1 MHLLRWIVLPCLAV
15 LAMPLC
21 AGPETP
27 PLTRVA
33 SIRGLSREDAAKA
46 LPVKFTGVVTYVG
59 WENFVVH
66 DGETSIFADFR
77 FSKAKG
83 HWLEEVPD
91 LTKLEPGDGVEVEG
105 LSDPGGFS
113 PMVLVTKFRRI
124 GRQIVPPPLR
134 PSMELLLSGSQDTQW
149 IEVEGVVRSHN
160 PNGPGPERLALV
172 VAGHRCPV
180 ILSNRSGL
188 LPEQLVDARV
198 RVRGVL
204 LNIANLRSQVA
215 GLKIHSNGRQDI
227 EILAPPAADPF
238 HAPRVSLD
246 RLIPFDP
253 QADFGHRRVSSGVVT
268 FVAPGRFFYLSDH
281 GACVRVESEN
291 TQVAPGDLV
300 EVAGFI
306 DTERILAS
314 FSEAIVRV
322 IGKGEVPPPAPA
334 DIPEILE
341 PKVRSYEEMVAEH
354 GYTDANGRLIR
365 LHGILR
371 RVLPADKNGNA
382 TLVIESGQHLVQ
394 AFVPIVGQG
403 AARTLERWTEG
414 SSVELTGVSELEM
427 VRIDK
432 QPWFSIAGFH
442 LWLSSPAGL
451 RVVSEPPWWTPQ
463 RLAIVLAG
471 VLLALGLVLAWGY
484 AMRRQVALR
493 SGQLAREIAAREAA
507 TLEFDAILRERR
519 RLANDLHD
527 TLEQALTGLALQL
540 EITERSKASNP
551 ELSARHLHLAQQ
563 FLERSRREV
572 HRTVW
577 DLRAHGLDGRDVID
591 VLHERATAMVDG
603 SPVAIT
609 VARDGSAAPLPDLLA
624 GNLLLLA
631 QEAVTNALKHGAPSR
646 IGLRLQTRDHEIE
659 LEVRDDGRGFD
670 PAAAPGQLDGHF
682 GLQGMHERAKRIG
695 GTLDVTSTPGR
706 GTSITIRLPLST
718 RS

>member
-1 MHLLRWIVLPCLAV
+1 MHRLRWIALLCFAA
-15 LAMPLC
+15 LAMPLS
-21 AGPETP
+21 AGPEN

-33 SIRGLSREDAAKA
+33 TIRGLSREDAAKA
-46 LPVKFTGVVTYVG
+46 LLVKFTGVVTYVG

-83 HWLEEVPD
+83 HWCDEIPD
-91 LTKLEPGDGVEVEG
+91 LTKLKPGDGVEVEG
-105 LSDPGGFS
+105 LTDPGGFS

-124 GRQIVPPPLR
+124 GRQVVPPPLR
-134 PSMELLLSGSQDTQW
+134 PSTDLLLSGSQDTQW
-149 IEVEGVVRSHN
+149 IEVEGVIRNHN
-160 PNGPGPERLALV
+160 PNGPGPELLTV
-172 VAGHRCPV
+172 IVAGHRCPV
-180 ILSNRSGL
+180 IFRDHSGL
-188 LPEQLVDARV
+188 VPAQLVDARV
-198 RVRGVL
+198 RIRGVL

-227 EILAPPAADPF
+227 DILAPPPADPF

-253 QADFGHRRVSSGVVT
+253 GADFGHRRVSSGLVT
-268 FVAPGRFFYLSDH
+268 FVAPGRFIYLHDR
-281 GACVRVESEN
+281 GANVRVDSDR
-291 TQVAPGDLV
+291 TDLSPGDLV

-306 DTERILAS
+306 DTERVLAS
-314 FSEAIVRV
+314 FSEALVRV
-322 IGKGEVPPPAPA
+322 TGKGPVPPPAPA

-341 PKVRSYEEMVAEH
+341 PKVRSYEEMVAQH
-354 GYTDANGRLIR
+354 GYTDANGRLVR
-365 LHGILR
+365 LHGTLR
-371 RVLPADKNGNA
+371 RVLPADKDGNA
-382 TLVIESGQHLVQ
+382 TLVVESGEHLVQ
-394 AFVPIVGQG
+394 AFVPIVGG
-403 AARTLERWTEG
+403 DDSRTLDRWTEG
-414 SSVELTGVSELEM
+414 SSIELTGVSELDM
-427 VRIDK
+427 ARIDK

-463 RLAIVLAG
+463 RLAIILAG
-471 VLLALGLVLAWGY
+471 VLLALGLVFAWGY

-540 EITERSKASNP
+540 EITERSKSSNP
-551 ELSARHLHLAQQ
+551 ELSARHLNLAQQ
-563 FLERSRREV
+563 FLDRSRREV

-591 VLHERATAMVDG
+591 VLHERAAAMVDG
-603 SPVAIT
+603 TPVAIT
-609 VARDGSAAPLPDLLA
+609 VAREGSTGSLPDLLA

-631 QEAVTNALKHGAPSR
+631 QEAVTNALKHGDPTS
-646 IGLRLQTRDHEIE
+646 IEMRLKALDHEIE
-659 LEVRDDGRGFD
+659 LQIRDDGRGFD

-695 GTLDVTSTPGR
+695 GTLEVTSKPGR
-706 GTSITIRLPLST
+706 GTSITVLLPLPSAT
-718 RS
+718 